1 MSPYPPVDERPAL
14 LTPDEYMT
22 LLVERAREADE
33 QSRAERAAAGLPPA
47 PAWIR
52 HLPEWMVRDGDEDLV
67 DMTAVADRT
76 DPAWAA
82 AVTPLRCYCGHES
95 CHAFASWTPLQP
107 LNVTDISKPK
117 KGSAW
122 AEREESTWIDQL

>member
-1 MSPYPPVDERPAL
+1 MTPYYARPGHW
-14 LTPDEYMT
+14 P
-22 LLVERAREADE
+22 R
-33 QSRAERAAAGLPPA
+33 SRDHSVGAA
-47 PAWIR
+47 
-52 HLPEWMVRDGDEDLV
+52 V
-67 DMTAVADRT
+67 TAVADRT